1 MAAGSDFRVEMD
13 LKPGTAQAQFSD
25 DFILDGQQVVL
36 IDTPGFDDVTVS
48 DSDILKSIAAF
59 LATA

>member
-1 MAAGSDFRVEMD
+1 MATSSYFRVETN
-13 LKPGTAQAQFSD
+13 LKPGIAQAQFSN

-48 DSDILKSIAAF
+48 DTDILKSIAA
-59 LATA
+59 LVATA